1 MNSYDVC
8 VIGSGPAGGVLA
20 KELAE
25 SGAKVAVVE
34 AGRVMAPEDF
44 HYHAWPYQLPFHG
57 LRAGEQPDAAYP
69 PEIRNSI
76 RYQDC
81 DDIFVDRI
89 RAVGGRSIH
98 WNADCFRFASRDFR
112 EHSTEGVE
120 EDWPITYEELAPH
133 YSYVEKMI
141 GVFGT
146 QEHLSRF
153 SSYLNLA
160 MRTFP

>member
-1 MNSYDVC
+1 MYDVC
-8 VIGSGPAGGVLA
+8 VIGSGPAGGVLS

-34 AGRVMAPEDF
+34 AGRVMTPEDF

-69 PEIRNSI
+69 LEVRQSI
-76 RYQDC
+76 RYEDC

-98 WNADCFRFASRDFR
+98 WNADCFRFAARDFYER
-112 EHSTEGVE
+112 SIEASRKTGPSRTRN
-120 EDWPITYEELAPH
+120 WPRIIRML
-133 YSYVEKMI
+133 
-141 GVFGT
+141 
-146 QEHLSRF
+146 R
-153 SSYLNLA
+153 
-160 MRTFP
+160 R